1 VPRSSILLRPVL
13 AAALL
18 LLLAAAV
25 PLAQAQQQPA
35 ALVSPVAVAQPLQQL
50 PIDVRVPGHNGLA
63 TVVLYD
69 AAGRFAG
76 SASGE
81 LAGGAGTVV
90 VTPRGALGPQWA
102 ALFVDGFLV
111 AENGNLFRLDAQ
123 NTMVTGLERFD
134 AFKPMVQTLL
144 LSDTL
149 TYELDGRMVHG
160 YRSPDSPLIWL
171 RDHVYQG
178 RGFRYSER
186 EVRSALDAFQRA
198 QYEDG
203 SLPDYLARPEFQIP
217 AWRTPVEAD
226 VEFLYVQ
233 GVYEAWQMHG
243 DDAWLRQHL
252 PSMRKALNYT
262 LRDPLRWDGARGLV
276 RRPFTIDTWDF
287 EYGPT
292 TRDPSNGEPAPRHWI
307 DEATIWGTF
316 HGDNT
321 GLAHALELMARAE
334 ERVGDA
340 NLAAAWREIG
350 SGIMQRLNA
359 LSWNGRFF
367 LHHVPERPF
376 DVPGVDEAEQLSLSN
391 ALALNRGVLSLEQR
405 QAIVA
410 EYLARLERTPAF
422 AEWFSIDP
430 PFPAGAY
437 GLAGRNG
444 ELPGE
449 YVNGGIM
456 PLVGGELARGAFG
469 AGYES
474 YGFNILERYWLRM
487 LSKGRSF
494 LWYSP
499 NGAEGVG
506 TDATLHTDGWGAT
519 AMLGALVEGA
529 AGIEDTGAV
538 YRELTISPRWP
549 AAGDVQEAYV
559 VARYAAS
566 DGYAAYRW
574 QGGYDGLSLQLSSSA
589 ERATV
594 RLLLPPDSRQ
604 VVQVLRDGSPADYT
618 IEQVF
623 NSRYVV
629 VAVEGGVADIQVT
642 LAQ

>member
-1 VPRSSILLRPVL
+1 VLLLCLGLILLS
-13 AAALL
+13 
-18 LLLAAAV
+18 AV
-25 PLAQAQQQPA
+25 PFAQAQQPASLSSSFAVVQP
-35 ALVSPVAVAQPLQQL
+35 LQSVPVAVL
-50 PIDVRVPGHNGLA
+50 VPGYTGIA
-63 TVVLYD
+63 TLVLYD
-69 AAGRFAG
+69 ARGAFAG
-76 SASGE
+76 SVSGPI
-81 LAGGAGTVV
+81 ADGVGTLN

-102 ALFVDGFLV
+102 ALFVDGLLV
-111 AENGNLFRLDAQ
+111 AENGNLFRLEAQ
-123 NTMVTGLERFD
+123 NTIATGLERFD
-134 AFKPMVQTLL
+134 AFGPMVQTLL

-149 TYELDGRMVHG
+149 TYELDGRSVHG

-186 EVRSALDAFQRA
+186 EVKSALDAFQRA
-198 QYEDG
+198 QYADG
-203 SLPDYLARPEFQIP
+203 SLPDYLARPEFKIA

-233 GVYEAWQMHG
+233 GVYEAWQMTG
-243 DDAWLRQHL
+243 DDAWLRSHL
-252 PSMRKALNYT
+252 QSLRKALNYT
-262 LRDPLRWDGARGLV
+262 LRDPLRWDSERGLV

-292 TRDPSNGEPAPRHWI
+292 TRNPSNGQPAPRHWI
-307 DEATIWGTF
+307 DERTIWGTF

-321 GLAHALELMARAE
+321 GLAYALELMARIEA
-334 ERVGDA
+334 RVGDP

-350 SGIMQRLNA
+350 AGIMQRLNA

-367 LHHVPERPF
+367 LHHVPSQPF

-391 ALALNRGVLSLEQR
+391 AIALNRGVLTLEQR
-405 QAIVA
+405 QAIIA
-410 EYLARLERTPAF
+410 EYLRRLETTPAF

-430 PFPAGAY
+430 PFPPGAF

-487 LSKGRSF
+487 LSRARSF
-494 LWYSP
+494 LWYRP
-499 NGAEGVG
+499 DGAEGVG

-529 AGIEDTGAV
+529 AGIEDRGAV
-538 YRELTISPRWP
+538 YRDISVSPRWP
-549 AAGDVQEAYV
+549 AAGDVEEALV
-559 VARYAAS
+559 VARYATS
-566 DGYAAYRW
+566 DAYVAYRW

-589 ERATV
+589 ERATL
-594 RLLLPPDSRQ
+594 RLLLPPKSGQ
-604 VVQVLRDGSPADYT
+604 IIQVLRDGSPAEYT
-618 IEQVF
+618 LETVF

-629 VAVEGGVADIQVT
+629 LEIEGGLADIQVS
-642 LAQ
+642 LSQ